1 MFTIDISDDALDELR
16 QLRKRDSTMI
26 FDDIERQLAH
36 QPNVETRNR
45 KQLRPN
51 PFAEWELR
59 VDKFRVFYDVE
70 TDSETVLVK
79 AVSLKVGNKLVIRGE
94 EFPL

>member
-1 MFTIDISDDALDELR
+1 MFTIDISDEALDELR
-16 QLRKRDSTMI
+16 QLRKRDSTRI
-26 FDDIERQLAH
+26 FDEIERQLAH

-45 KQLRPN
+45 KLLRPN

-59 VDKFRVFYDVE
+59 ADKFRVFYDVD

-79 AVSLKVGNKLVIRGE
+79 AVGIKVGNQLFIRGE